1 MINGRQW
8 GGRGASVPRVGDLLF
23 GLVGSG
29 EFEPW
34 ARDVDRWL
42 LERSTGDGRVL
53 VAPTASAPEG
63 DDVFD
68 GWAQRGVAHFT
79 EMGVRVEVLDVR
91 TRDDAERVHALAQ
104 VKGASFVYFSGGNPA
119 YLARTLVGTPLWDAI
134 RREMTRGMVY
144 AGCSAGMA
152 CLGRHAPDSDVEELS
167 EALWQPGLG
176 VFPTAW
182 LGPHWDALDR
192 FAPGLVA
199 HIEAT
204 VPDGEILLGV
214 DEYTAVLGDG
224 TDWTVAGVGAAHA
237 RVGGVWHR
245 YGAGD
250 LFHLPLLGP
259 GQ

>member
-1 MINGRQW
+1 M
-8 GGRGASVPRVGDLLF
+8 GDLLL

-34 ARDVDRWL
+34 ALDVDRWL
-42 LERSTGDGRVL
+42 LERATGDGRVV

-68 GWAQRGVAHFT
+68 SWVRRGVAHF
-79 EMGVRVEVLDVR
+79 EQLGCRVEVLGVR
-91 TRDDAERVHALAQ
+91 GRHDANASGAADPVR
-104 VKGASFVYFSGGNPA
+104 GASLVYFSGGNPA
-119 YLARTLVGTPLWDAI
+119 YLARVLAGSPLWDAI
-134 RREMTRGMVY
+134 LEELARGMVY

-152 CLGRHAPDSDVEELS
+152 CLGRHAPDSDAEEFS

-176 VFPTAW
+176 LFPDTW
-182 LGPHWDALDR
+182 LGPHWDALDT

-204 VPDGEILLGV
+204 VPPGEVLLGV

-224 TDWTVAGVGAAHA
+224 SDWTVAGVGAAHA
-237 RVGGVWHR
+237 RVDGTWHR
-245 YGAGD
+245 YASGD
-250 LFHLPLLGP
+250 LFHLPLLAG
-259 GQ
+259 

>member
-1 MINGRQW
+1 M
-8 GGRGASVPRVGDLLF
+8 GDLLL

-42 LERSTGDGRVL
+42 LERATGDGRVL

-68 GWAQRGVAHFT
+68 SWAERGLTHFRQL
-79 EMGVRVEVLDVR
+79 GVEVEVLDVR
-91 TRDDAERVHALAQ
+91 TRDDADRVHAVGQ
-104 VKGASFVYFSGGNPA
+104 VQDASLVYFSGGNPA
-119 YLARTLVGTPLWDAI
+119 YLARTLAGSALWDAI
-134 RREMTRGMVY
+134 GEHMRRGMVY

-152 CLGRHAPDSDVEELS
+152 CLGRHAPDSDVEDFTS
-167 EALWQPGLG
+167 ALWQPGLG
-176 VFPTAW
+176 LFPRAW

-204 VPDGEILLGV
+204 VPDGEALLGV
-214 DEYTAVLGDG
+214 DEYTAVVGDG
-224 TDWTVAGVGAAHA
+224 TDWTVTGVGGAHA
-237 RVGGVWHR
+237 RVDGVWHH
-245 YGAGD
+245 YQAGD
-250 LFHLPLLGP
+250 LFHLPLLAD
-259 GQ
+259 

>member
-1 MINGRQW
+1 M
-8 GGRGASVPRVGDLLF
+8 GDLLL

-34 ARDVDRWL
+34 AGDVDRWL
-42 LERSTGDGRVL
+42 LERATGDGRAL

-63 DDVFD
+63 DEVFD
-68 GWAQRGVAHFT
+68 SWAARGLAHFAAMGVAA
-79 EMGVRVEVLDVR
+79 EVLDVR
-91 TRDDAERVHALAQ
+91 TREDADRVYPLTQLAE
-104 VKGASFVYFSGGNPA
+104 ASLVYFSGGNPA
-119 YLARTLVGTPLWDAI
+119 YLARTLAGSPLWTAL
-134 RREMTRGMVY
+134 REQMQRGMVY

-152 CLGRHAPDSDVEELS
+152 CLGRHAPDSDVAEFG

-176 VFPTAW
+176 LFPGAW

-204 VPDGEILLGV
+204 VPDGELLLGV

-224 TDWTVAGVGAAHA
+224 TDWTVAGIGGAHV
-237 RVGGVWHR
+237 RVDGVWHH
-245 YGAGD
+245 YAAGD
-250 LFHLPLLGP
+250 LFHLPLLEP
-259 GQ
+259 